1 MKDHV
6 SNKKQ
11 IEELEEE
18 AGMGMDTVV
27 HVAGGGSVLERI
39 DTRGRLAAA
48 HAASILDT
56 ASKA

>member
-1 MKDHV
+1 MKDQ
-6 SNKKQ
+6 Q